1 MDEKLLFKY
10 FRGETTSDEEDAILA
25 WVEETPANRKEFKTA
40 FMIFSG
46 LAVYAAKPNAMPTA
60 APQRRRIW
68 RQVVRYS
75 LRSAAAVILMIGAAY
90 TGKTLYRNALSQQN
104 MSIVV
109 PAGQQMSLTLPDNSQ
124 VQFNSGTRLEYP
136 VVFLVDVNEG
146 IVPPVRRC
154 SMLHRTGSIRS
165 LSRPS
170 RRISGYSERNSTCW
184 PMPSVVN
191 LPPR

>member
-124 VQFNSGTRLEYP
+124 VQLNSGTRLEYP
-136 VVFLVDVNEG
+136 VVFGKTRSVKLSGEALFDVAPDRKHPF
-146 IVPPVRRC
+146 IVQTFA
-154 SMLHRTGSIRS
+154 SDIRV
-165 LSRPS
+165 L
-170 RRISGYSERNSTCW
+170 GTKFNVLADAERG
-184 PMPSVVN
+184 
-191 LPPR
+191 

>member
-10 FRGETTSDEEDAILA
+10 FRGETTSEEEDAILA

-109 PAGQQMSLTLPDNSQ
+109 PAGQ
-124 VQFNSGTRLEYP
+124 
-136 VVFLVDVNEG
+136 
-146 IVPPVRRC
+146 RC
-154 SMLHRTGSIRS
+154 LSRFRTIHRYSSIRVLDWNIRS
-165 LSRPS
+165 SSARPAA
-170 RRISGYSERNSTCW
+170 
-184 PMPSVVN
+184 
-191 LPPR
+191 